1 MLFYTFNIL
10 LFHICIFIFIF
21 RYLSSSILSCGIR
34 ALPSRPSIFP
44 RSRQPP
50 ASHAT
55 PRYYSHSTPGSQV
68 RQIKVSQLIKSPS
81 PESRVIIDYNLSGKI
96 VNNVRLG
103 LRAWLIFPFPNL
115 SMSRNLLRLLCLYT
129 ACMPFT
135 VSCSDPSWVELSHWV
150 RNNDLRS

>member
-21 RYLSSSILSCGIR
+21 RYLSSSILSCGIT
-34 ALPSRPSIFP
+34 ALPSRRSIFP
-44 RSRQPP
+44 RPRQPP
-50 ASHAT
+50 ATHAT

-103 LRAWLIFPFPNL
+103 LRAGHRAVMGMGMAHIPIPKSEHEQKSYKAVMLIH
-115 SMSRNLLRLLCLYT
+115 SMHAFYC
-129 ACMPFT
+129 
-135 VSCSDPSWVELSHWV
+135 
-150 RNNDLRS
+150 